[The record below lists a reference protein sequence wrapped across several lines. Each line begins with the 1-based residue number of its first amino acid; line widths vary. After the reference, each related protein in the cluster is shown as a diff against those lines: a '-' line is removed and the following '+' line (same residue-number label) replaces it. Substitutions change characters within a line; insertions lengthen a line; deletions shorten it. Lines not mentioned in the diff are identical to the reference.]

1 MNNRNILGIL
11 LLASLWGPSFLFIKV
26 AVHEIPPLTMAAARV
41 TIAALILLVVLRL
54 RKRVLPKGRHIWLKF
69 TIAGLFGNAMP
80 FVLFNWGE
88 LYIDSALAAILNG
101 TTPLFTLVIAH
112 FFTDD
117 DRLSTRKI
125 IGAIIGFGGLLVLVA
140 PSLFGG
146 VEATTL
152 GLLAVLLAAFC
163 YGVNIVFTRTYLRGL
178 PGLVAPAAQ
187 LSMASV
193 LLIPLSLLVDQPY
206 QLAFPSLPAVSSLF
220 ALAIIGTGLA
230 FIVYY
235 RLLETTPASSM
246 AMVTYLIPV
255 FGIFLGVVVLNETL
269 NWNAYVGCSLIL
281 IGVMVVNNI
290 IRFPGKTVNV

>member
-269 NWNAYVGCSLIL
+269 NWNAYVGCLLIL

>member
-1 MNNRNILGIL
+1 M
-11 LLASLWGPSFLFIKV
+11 FIKV

-54 RKRVLPKGRHIWLKF
+54 RKRALPKGRHMWLKF

-193 LLIPLSLLVDQPY
+193 LLIPVALLVDQPY

-269 NWNAYVGCSLIL
+269 SWNAYVGCSLIL

>member
-1 MNNRNILGIL
+1 MNSRNILGIL

-117 DRLSTRKI
+117 DRLTTRKV

-206 QLAFPSLPAVSSLF
+206 QLEFPSLPAVSSLF

-269 NWNAYVGCSLIL
+269 NWNAYIGCLLIL

>member
-54 RKRVLPKGRHIWLKF
+54 RKRALPKGRHMWLKF

-193 LLIPLSLLVDQPY
+193 LLIPVALLVDQPY

-269 NWNAYVGCSLIL
+269 SWNAYVGCSLIL

>member
-54 RKRVLPKGRHIWLKF
+54 RKRALPKGRHMWLKF

-80 FVLFNWGE
+80 FVLLNWGE

-193 LLIPLSLLVDQPY
+193 LLIPVALLVDQPY

-269 NWNAYVGCSLIL
+269 SWNAYVGCSLIL

>member
-54 RKRVLPKGRHIWLKF
+54 RKRALPKGRHMWLKF

-193 LLIPLSLLVDQPY
+193 LLIPVALLVDQPY

-269 NWNAYVGCSLIL
+269 SWNAYVGCSLIL
-281 IGVMVVNNI
+281 IGVMVVNKI

>member
-54 RKRVLPKGRHIWLKF
+54 RKRVLPKGRHMWLKF

-269 NWNAYVGCSLIL
+269 NWNAYVGCLLIL

>member
-1 MNNRNILGIL
+1 M

-54 RKRVLPKGRHIWLKF
+54 RKRALPKGRHMWLKF

-193 LLIPLSLLVDQPY
+193 LLIPVALLVDQPY

-269 NWNAYVGCSLIL
+269 SWNAYVGCSLIL

>member
-1 MNNRNILGIL
+1 M
-11 LLASLWGPSFLFIKV
+11 FIKV

-54 RKRVLPKGRHIWLKF
+54 RKRALPKGRHMWLKF

-193 LLIPLSLLVDQPY
+193 LLIPVALLVDQPY

-269 NWNAYVGCSLIL
+269 SWNAYVGCSLIL
-281 IGVMVVNNI
+281 IGVMVVNKI

>member
-1 MNNRNILGIL
+1 M
-11 LLASLWGPSFLFIKV
+11 FIKV

-54 RKRVLPKGRHIWLKF
+54 RKRALPKGRHMWLKF

-193 LLIPLSLLVDQPY
+193 LLIPVALLVDQPY

-255 FGIFLGVVVLNETL
+255 FGIFLGVVVLNESL
-269 NWNAYVGCSLIL
+269 RWNAYVGCSLIL

>member
-206 QLAFPSLPAVSSLF
+206 QLAFPSLPAVLSLF

-269 NWNAYVGCSLIL
+269 NWNAYVGCLLIL